1 MRTRQRDV
9 MNEAAKRLIADIQ
22 KLAPELTARAAEFET
37 ARRIPPDV
45 VAALK
50 SIGAC
55 RMLLPRSKGGLELDL
70 PSALDVIATLAR
82 IDGAVGWT
90 MMIANGAAIFLTLL
104 PRATYDDMYRNGPDV
119 ICAGAVHGPG
129 TAEATAGGWRVSGR
143 WPFASG
149 CQHADIML
157 GVCVVTKDGKPLPRG
172 DNEGAPPKTCG
183 FVLPARDWQIEDTW
197 HVAGLKGTGSHHIA
211 IKDAIVPATH
221 IFDLMDGVSCVPG
234 PLYAGLQQV
243 LPLLQTAV
251 AVGLAEGALDDIVA
265 HANTGR
271 QQVRAAV
278 PMRYSE
284 IFHLELG
291 RVAAEVRAAR
301 AFFEAQVASHWRHAL
316 AGTLK
321 DPALAAEATQTG
333 IWVTTTCIRAA
344 DACFALGGGGVVYDS
359 SPLQRRL
366 RDLHTAGQHAGVHQR
381 HYVEAGKL
389 LLQRSDPAP
398 AGAVLN

>member
-1 MRTRQRDV
+1 MRARQRGV
-9 MNEAAKRLIADIQ
+9 MNELAKRLIADIR
-22 KLAPELTARAAEFET
+22 KLAPELTARAAEFED

-45 VAALK
+45 IAKLK
-50 SIGAC
+50 SIGVF
-55 RMLLPRSKGGLELDL
+55 RMLIPRSKGGLELDL
-70 PSALDVIATLAR
+70 PIALDIIAMLAR

-90 MMIANGAAIFLTLL
+90 VMIGNGGAIFVTLL
-104 PRATYDDMYRNGPDV
+104 PRATYDDLYRNGPDV
-119 ICAGAVHGPG
+119 IGAGAVHTLG
-129 TAEATAGGWRVSGR
+129 TAEATTGGWRVNGR

-149 CQHADIML
+149 CQHADVMV
-157 GVCVVTKDGKPLPRG
+157 GACVMMKDGKVLPRG
-172 DNEGAPPKTCG
+172 DSEGAPPKTCV

-197 HVAGLKGTGSHHIA
+197 YVAGLKGTGSHHIA

-221 IFDLMDGVSCVPG
+221 IFDVAEGVPCVPG

-243 LPLLQTAV
+243 LPLLQSAV
-251 AVGLAEGALDDIVA
+251 AIGIAEGALDDIIA

-271 QQVRAAV
+271 QQARAAV
-278 PMRYSE
+278 PMRHSE
-284 IFHLELG
+284 IFQLELG
-291 RVAAEVRAAR
+291 RIAAEVRAAR

-316 AGTLK
+316 AGTLR
-321 DPALAAEATQTG
+321 DPALAAEATQTA

-366 RDLHTAGQHAGVHQR
+366 RDLHTAGQHVGVHQR

-389 LLQRSDPAP
+389 LLQRADPAP
-398 AGAVLN
+398 AGAVLD